1 MKKISRGTLDLIGDT
16 PILKLQKVVP
26 ANAAEVWLKFEAGN
40 PTGSYK
46 DRMAKLVLVNA
57 LKRGDVSLGDTV
69 VEYTGGSTGSALAF
83 VSAALGLKFLAV
95 FSDPFSKSKQ
105 QTMEAFGAEVVVE
118 KSYGKGITPE
128 LIQQI

>member
-1 MKKISRGTLDLIGDT
+1 MRQRFGLN
-16 PILKLQKVVP
+16 LKRETRP
-26 ANAAEVWLKFEAGN
+26 ALTK
-40 PTGSYK
+40 T
-46 DRMAKLVLVNA
+46 RMAKLVLVNA

-128 LIQQI
+128 LIQRI